1 MKAEQLRKS
10 ILQLAIQGK
19 LVPQDPND
27 EPASVLLE
35 RIHAEKQRL
44 IKEGKI
50 KKDKNDSVIFKGDDN
65 RYYEKVGSE
74 VKDIT
79 DYLPF
84 EIPDNWVWARID
96 NYCSAVF
103 SGKSPKYSKEETQ
116 HRVIGQQA
124 NQWEGVDWKYVKY
137 CTEEFASDMPEFY
150 YLRNGDVLLNTL
162 GNGTLGRSGIF
173 YNIRKQEKVLTDGHL
188 FVFRNICVVLSKYLL
203 LYFRT
208 KYDEIVK
215 SANGSTNQTFLCLGR
230 TLQWLLPVPPFNEIK
245 RIIYELD
252 KFEPLIDEY
261 DKLEQQATKLDDE
274 IYDKLK
280 KSILQYAIQGKL
292 VPQDPNDEP
301 ASVLLERIRAEKKAK
316 LGKKYVDSYIYKG
329 DDNCY
334 YEKVGINEPNR
345 LEDLPFDIPDSWCW
359 ARLENTVIIN
369 PRNDLS
375 DNIEVSFVEMK
386 AISDGYNNQFTA
398 TTRHWKAV
406 KSGFTHFQDND
417 VGFAKITPCFQNR
430 KSVVFSSL
438 QNAYGAGTTELH
450 ILRPILGTVLSKY
463 LLCFVKSPYLIEH
476 GKRKF
481 SGTAGQQRFGTD
493 EVKKTL
499 FPLPPLAE
507 QERIVKQVK
516 MILAKLK
523 GED

>member
-79 DYLPF
+79 NDLPF
-84 EIPDNWVWARID
+84 EIPDSWAWARFSQIVSFELGKTPD
-96 NYCSAVF
+96 RHTDKFWSNGRYPWFAISDLQERSIVSSTKEKISAVALKEKF
-103 SGKSPKYSKEETQ
+103 AGKLVLQGTLLMSFKLTVGRTS
-116 HRVIGQQA
+116 IL
-124 NQWEGVDWKYVKY
+124 GVDAVHNEAIISVFPIIADKD
-137 CTEEFASDMPEFY
+137 TT
-150 YLRNGDVLLNTL
+150 RNFLFNTL
-162 GNGTLGRSGIF
+162 SLIVEYVETTDAIKGATLNSSKLSSMLVPLPPLAEQ
-173 YNIRKQEKVLTDGHL
+173 IR
-188 FVFRNICVVLSKYLL
+188 
-203 LYFRT
+203 
-208 KYDEIVK
+208 IV
-215 SANGSTNQTFLCLGR
+215 
-230 TLQWLLPVPPFNEIK
+230 NEIK
-245 RIIYELD
+245 
-252 KFEPLIDEY
+252 KFEPLIAEY

-292 VPQDPNDEP
+292 IPQDPNDEP

-334 YEKVGINEPNR
+334 YEKVG
-345 LEDLPFDIPDSWCW
+345 DSVK
-359 ARLENTVIIN
+359 E
-369 PRNDLS
+369 
-375 DNIEVSFVEMK
+375 
-386 AISDGYNNQFTA
+386 ISDKIPFNIPESWRWIRVDNLFQHNTGKALNSSNTQGVLHPYITTSNVFWGHFSLDRVKEMHFTEDEFA
-398 TTRHWKAV
+398 KCSIV
-406 KSGFTHFQDND
+406 PGDLLVCEGGD
-417 VGFAKITPCFQNR
+417 VGRAAIWDKDILMCIQNHIHRLRTYYPVCTPFYYFAFFVY
-430 KSVVFSSL
+430 KSIGLIGGKGIGIQGLSS
-438 QNAYGAGTTELH
+438 GA
-450 ILRPILGTVLSKY
+450 LGK
-463 LLCFVKSPYLIEH
+463 LI
-476 GKRKF
+476 
-481 SGTAGQQRFGTD
+481 
-493 EVKKTL
+493 

-507 QERIVKQVK
+507 QQRIVKQVDI
-516 MILAKLK
+516 ILEKLK
-523 GED
+523 DED

>member
-35 RIHAEKQRL
+35 RIREEKQRL

-50 KKDKNDSVIFKGDDN
+50 KKDKIDSFIYKGEDN

-79 DYLPF
+79 DDLPF

-188 FVFRNICVVLSKYLL
+188 FVFRNICVVLSNYLL

-215 SANGSTNQTFLCLGR
+215 SANGSTNQTFLSLGR
-230 TLQWLLPVPPFNEIK
+230 TLQWLLPVPPFNEIE

-252 KFEPLIDEY
+252 KFEPLIAEY

-334 YEKVGINEPNR
+334 YEHIAGESQDELIDVPFELPNKWVWSRLDDLATYKKGPFGSSLTKDMFVPKSDESVKVYEQKNAIYKNCVLGSYYISKEKYNEMKNFEVFPN
-345 LEDLPFDIPDSWCW
+345 DIIVSCAGTIGETYIMPTNCP
-359 ARLENTVIIN
+359 RGIIN
-369 PRNDLS
+369 QAL
-375 DNIEVSFVEMK
+375 M
-386 AISDGYNNQFTA
+386 
-398 TTRHWKAV
+398 
-406 KSGFTHFQDND
+406 
-417 VGFAKITPCFQNR
+417 KITLFVNQMACF
-430 KSVVFSSL
+430 
-438 QNAYGAGTTELH
+438 
-450 ILRPILGTVLSKY
+450 ILTMHLK
-463 LLCFVKSPYLIEH
+463 C
-476 GKRKF
+476 KRNN
-481 SGTAGQQRFGTD
+481 
-493 EVKKTL
+493 
-499 FPLPPLAE
+499 
-507 QERIVKQVK
+507 IVKD
-516 MILAKLK
+516 LL
-523 GED
+523 

>member
-1 MKAEQLRKS
+1 M
-10 ILQLAIQGK
+10 
-19 LVPQDPND
+19 
-27 EPASVLLE
+27 
-35 RIHAEKQRL
+35 
-44 IKEGKI
+44 
-50 KKDKNDSVIFKGDDN
+50 
-65 RYYEKVGSE
+65 
-74 VKDIT
+74 
-79 DYLPF
+79 
-84 EIPDNWVWARID
+84 
-96 NYCSAVF
+96 F

-316 LGKKYVDSYIYKG
+316 LCKKYVDSYIYKG

-334 YEKVGINEPNR
+334 YEKFGDSVKEISDEI
-345 LEDLPFDIPDSWCW
+345 PFDTPESWQW
-359 ARLENTVIIN
+359 IRIDNLFQHNTGKALNSSNTQGALHPYITTSNVYWGYFNLKRVKEMPFTGDEFTKCSIVSG
-369 PRNDLS
+369 DLLVC
-375 DNIEVSFVEMK
+375 E
-386 AISDGYNNQFTA
+386 G
-398 TTRHWKAV
+398 
-406 KSGFTHFQDND
+406 GD
-417 VGFAKITPCFQNR
+417 VGRAAIWRKDIPMCIQNHIHRLRAYHPVCTAFYYFAFYAY
-430 KSVVFSSL
+430 KSIGLIGGKGIGIQGLSS
-438 QNAYGAGTTELH
+438 GA
-450 ILRPILGTVLSKY
+450 LGK
-463 LLCFVKSPYLIEH
+463 LI
-476 GKRKF
+476 
-481 SGTAGQQRFGTD
+481 
-493 EVKKTL
+493 
-499 FPLPPLAE
+499 FPLPSLAE
-507 QERIVKQVK
+507 QGRIVKQVK
-516 MILAKLK
+516 TILAKLK
-523 GED
+523 DEV